1 MQKLTKA
8 IMDKALYLYFVLML
22 LLYFGYALLW
32 NHRLNMSEHWSST
45 SFLTNEDVRT
55 IDLFGKWTEGFESMF
70 YILFV
75 LMSMVY
81 FIKHRKDRKNQ
92 SIVKQY
98 FVGHIFLFVIVVALS
113 YIFALITPVPI
124 NNLLILLAF
133 PTTIFVVFLIYMLYG
148 LMKLKI
154 AN

>member
-1 MQKLTKA
+1 MRKLAKSLA
-8 IMDKALYLYFVLML
+8 DKILYLYFVLML

-75 LMSMVY
+75 LMSIVY
-81 FIKHRKDRKNQ
+81 FIKNRKDRKNQ
-92 SIVKQY
+92 SIIKQY
-98 FVGHIFLFVIVVALS
+98 FVGHIFLFVIAVILS
-113 YIFALITPVPI
+113 WIFSLLTPVPI
-124 NNLLILLAF
+124 NNLLILLLL